1 MSLNNEPE
9 LIEPHNQ
16 IKLEKIKK
24 NYRIRYFQSLKHFKY
39 HFY

>member
-24 NYRIRYFQSLKHFKY
+24 IIEFDISNH
-39 HFY
+39 